1 MQETSLKGRKFTGA
15 TRAPKTYSNDR
26 TCADASC
33 ETRLSQ
39 YNRREWCYAHAPTKY
54 PRLGGRIVKTDALRP
69 PDNEPTGGA
78 DEVGA
83 PSRVHTHLLG
93 HEDALTCRR

>member
-15 TRAPKTYSNDR
+15 TRAPKTYSDDR
-26 TCADASC
+26 TCAESSC

-54 PRLGGRIVKTDALRP
+54 PRLRGRIVKADA
-69 PDNEPTGGA
+69 
-78 DEVGA
+78 
-83 PSRVHTHLLG
+83 
-93 HEDALTCRR
+93 